1 MAHPQDL
8 EKHVAVV
15 YGVGPVDVGGVA
27 KVTDY
32 IHMKN
37 YDAVTFVCQAGTIT
51 NTTVITFTQC
61 TQDAN
66 AGADA
71 KAIGSGKTVTL
82 TATTDNN
89 TTETIT
95 IYASELD
102 CDNNF
107 DWIVGT
113 SDTAA
118 AAMISV
124 TALCYRARYAEAT
137 MPSAIT

>member
-1 MAHPQDL
+1 MATPQDL
-8 EKHVAVV
+8 AKNLAIV

-51 NTTVITFTQC
+51 NTTVITFQQC
-61 TQDAN
+61 TQDAD
-66 AGADA
+66 GGGDV
-71 KAIGSGKTVTL
+71 KAIGTGKTVTL
-82 TATTDNN
+82 TGTTDNN
-89 TTETIT
+89 SVETIT
-95 IYASELD
+95 INASELD

-107 DWIVGT
+107 DWIVGS

-118 AAMISV
+118 AAMISI
-124 TALCYRARYAEAT
+124 TALCYRPRWSEAT

>member
-1 MAHPQDL
+1 MATPQDL
-8 EKHVAVV
+8 AKNIAIVHAQS
-15 YGVGPVDVGGVA
+15 PIDVGSAA
-27 KVTDY
+27 KTTDY

-37 YDAVTFVCQAGTIT
+37 YDAVTFVCAAGVIG
-51 NTTVITFTQC
+51 NTTTWTFQQC
-61 TQDAN
+61 TQDAD
-66 AGADA
+66 GGGDV
-71 KAIGSGKTVTL
+71 KAIGTGKTVVL

-95 IYASELD
+95 ITAAELD

-107 DWIVGT
+107 DWIVG
-113 SDTAA
+113 SCNNAA
-118 AAMISV
+118 AALVSV